1 MSVATELP
9 PVVFIPERARSNST
23 GAAPVRQRLQLVPD
37 CGIEAQASTVWPLV
51 LPLREPARTPAPL
64 RLTRRGLVVL
74 SAGVVL
80 LGLTM
85 LAIAYLSFPSG
96 SSAARPAQSGVVTVQ
111 SGDTLWSIARRVA
124 PGRDPRAVVDDLR
137 SRNHLT
143 DVSLTPG
150 QTLNVG

>member
-9 PVVFIPERARSNST
+9 PVVFIPERARSNGT
-23 GAAPVRQRLQLVPD
+23 GAARARQRLQLVPD
-37 CGIEAQASTVWPLV
+37 CGIETPASTVWPLV
-51 LPLREPARTPAPL
+51 LPLHEPARALAPV
-64 RLTRRGLVVL
+64 RLTRRGVAVL
-74 SAGVVL
+74 SAAVVL
-80 LGLTM
+80 LGLLM
-85 LAIAYLSFPSG
+85 LAIAYLSFPTG
-96 SSAARPAQSGVVTVQ
+96 SSATRPAQSGIVTVQ

-137 SRNHLT
+137 SRNHLA